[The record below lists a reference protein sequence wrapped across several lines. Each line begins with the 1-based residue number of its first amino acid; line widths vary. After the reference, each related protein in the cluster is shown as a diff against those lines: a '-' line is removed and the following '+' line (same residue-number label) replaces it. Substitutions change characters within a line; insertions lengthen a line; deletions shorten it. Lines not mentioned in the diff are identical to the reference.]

1 MESIGRVDSKVITW
15 NGQGLFWFL
24 ILFLG
29 AIFLLFIPIEFINT
43 FKLYNSNFKDLVTN
57 ILYVILFSLA
67 SLILFQIFLSSDTQI
82 VRDITGNNK
91 GNFFLRFHCSTSYF
105 IFTTQHPRQPYL
117 DR

>member
-1 MESIGRVDSKVITW
+1 MNYQNQKMSGLKLGFEIKNFYSVLGLYIFSLGSLVGGFSFYLLLESIGRVDSKVITW

-57 ILYVILFSLA
+57 IPVSYTHLTLPTILL
-67 SLILFQIFLSSDTQI
+67 
-82 VRDITGNNK
+82 V
-91 GNFFLRFHCSTSYF
+91 
-105 IFTTQHPRQPYL
+105 
-117 DR
+117 